1 MNYPCGKKDT
11 QCLYIAGESLKRTGE
26 DGKLRLGLGGLHHR
40 SIYFA
45 RDWPDT
51 KKFQLEEN
59 FQMQKKI
66 IALAIAAAFSAPA
79 FADVTVYGV
88 VDAAIVNVSGSGQK
102 SDLLTYSGGLAGSRL
117 GVKSVQDA
125 GDMKVVA
132 VAEYSLDTQ
141 VADGIGAARQ
151 EMLALA
157 GGFGTVATGY
167 LQTTGYD
174 WAKLYDPTAGSLVS
188 PLQNVTNGS
197 VALIGTKAL
206 ASRAPRALAYISP
219 DLGGVTVAVNYT
231 SSFDNALGNLT
242 VPSAAVTGLKT
253 TAYLLSATYTGGPL
267 SVGGVYAKT
276 ANASTGY
283 NSVSEMA
290 LGASY
295 DLTVVKLFGTYQSL
309 KVAGTDGTEK
319 AMSIGAVAPV
329 GPGAIL
335 ASYAKNNMTLG
346 GATNAS
352 ASGLT
357 VGYLQG
363 LSKTTTVYAAY
374 TKMSQNSG
382 TRAYSVVNDALS
394 AASLELGG
402 GSQMLAVGLNN
413 KF

>member
-1 MNYPCGKKDT
+1 
-11 QCLYIAGESLKRTGE
+11 
-26 DGKLRLGLGGLHHR
+26 
-40 SIYFA
+40 
-45 RDWPDT
+45 
-51 KKFQLEEN
+51 
-59 FQMQKKI
+59 MQKKI

-88 VDAAIVNVSGSGQK
+88 VDAAVVNVTASGQK
-102 SDLLTYSGGLAGSRL
+102 GDLLAVSGGLAGSRI

-132 VAEYSLDTQ
+132 VVEYALDTQ
-141 VADGIGAARQ
+141 QAEGIGAARQ

-174 WAKLYDPTAGSLVS
+174 WAVKFDPTAGSLVS
-188 PLQNVTNGS
+188 PLQNLTNGS
-197 VALIGTKAL
+197 LALIGTKAL

-231 SSFDNALGNLT
+231 TSFDNAYGNLT
-242 VPSAAVTGLKT
+242 QGNSDTVTTITPASCGVVDVLGTATPVCNAASASTSAAQRKT

-267 SVGGVYAKT
+267 SVGGVYAAT
-276 ANASTGY
+276 SNATTGY
-283 NSVSEMA
+283 DSISEMA

-309 KVAGTDGTEK
+309 KIANVSGNIKT
-319 AMSIGAVAPV
+319 MSFGVVAPV

-335 ASYAKNNMTLG
+335 GSYAKNSINLG
-346 GATNAS
+346 GSTSENG
-352 ASGLT
+352 SGLT

-363 LSKTTTVYAAY
+363 LSKTATVYAAVS
-374 TKMSQNSG
+374 KMSQDSG
-382 TRAYSVVNDALS
+382 TNMYSVANDVLAGGNM
-394 AASLELGG
+394 ELGG
-402 GSQMLAVGLNN
+402 GSTLFTVGLNN